1 MLSRKI
7 KQTISTILS
16 LCMLLSITTMAVNAQ
31 EDTVQT
37 SLSEYVNNEAFVMYK
52 DGTFDVL
59 KYESKDALQKGLETI
74 ANDENVKLYQPNYS
88 YEASSLS
95 VDDELAVKQWALY
108 NDGSFYMEE
117 QRNEF
122 PVFDMPFGDAKMP
135 GQWQAPDNFG
145 RPGGNYR
152 RRSYT
157 GRASSVTAQEG
168 IDINIDEAWENY
180 SDSSKEVIVAIVDTG
195 IDYTHEDLSGNIWT
209 NNDEIANNG
218 IDDDGN
224 GYIDDV
230 YGWNFYN
237 NSNKVY
243 TGSEDDH
250 GTHGAGTIIA
260 IADNG
265 KGIAGIV
272 QSDKVKVMSVKALGD
287 QDGGGSTA
295 SVIQAIQ
302 YAEANGA
309 DICNLSLGTS
319 NNDDALYQTI
329 SNSNMLF
336 VVAAGND
343 SQNTDQRASYPASY
357 DLENIITVGNLN
369 YDGTLHYS
377 SNYGENTVDIAAPG
391 AYILSTTTNNGY
403 SYMTGTSMSA
413 PFVSGAAALVYSHYE
428 DISLANVKE
437 ILLSSATEL
446 DALDGAVT
454 TGGMLDLG
462 NALSFNPENLSGEEW
477 EEKTPYVY
485 KGNAPQIAA
494 QIVNQRNKS
503 YLTVQFYDEDGDI
516 VAARYGKGEL
526 AVDDFDNGENGNA
539 VKLTNSG
546 IVTYEATVGTYTFYA
561 LDSKGNET
569 VKVVKITE
577 SQNRQGNGGRQSG
590 MPGGMPVVQM
600 PGQMPGQNHGMQ
612 NPFDMG
618 FGTAPSMNFGFDV
631 IVVDDGSGAKKV
643 FQLKKLQ

>member
-16 LCMLLSITTMAVNAQ
+16 LCMLLSMTAMAVNAQ
-31 EDTVQT
+31 ENTVQT
-37 SLSEYVNNEAFVMYK
+37 SLSEYVNNEVFVMYK

-59 KYESKDALQKGLETI
+59 KYESKDALAKGLEAI
-74 ANDENVKLYQPNYS
+74 LNDENVRLYQPNYS
-88 YEASSLS
+88 YEASSLA
-95 VDDELAVKQWALY
+95 VNDELAVKQWALY
-108 NDGSFYMEE
+108 NDGSFSMQE

-145 RPGGNYR
+145 KPGGNYR
-152 RRSYT
+152 RRSYS
-157 GRASSVTAQEG
+157 GRASSVTSTEG
-168 IDINIDEAWENY
+168 IDINVDEAWESY
-180 SDSSKEVIVAIVDTG
+180 SDSGKEVIVAIVDTG

-209 NNDEIANNG
+209 NNGEIANNG

-224 GYIDDV
+224 GYVDDV

-243 TGSEDDH
+243 NGSEDDH

-260 IADNG
+260 SADNG
-265 KGIAGIV
+265 KGIAGVV
-272 QSDKVKVMSVKALGD
+272 QSENVKVMSVKALGGR
-287 QDGGGSTA
+287 DGAGSTA

-319 NNDDALYQTI
+319 NNDNALYQTI
-329 SNSNMLF
+329 ANSNMLF

-357 DLENIITVGNLN
+357 DLENLISVGNLN

-391 AYILSTTTNNGY
+391 SYILSTTTNNGY

-413 PFVSGAAALVYSHYE
+413 PFVSGAAALIYSHYG

-437 ILLSSATEL
+437 ILLSSVAEL
-446 DALDGAVT
+446 EALDGAVT
-454 TGGMLDLG
+454 SGGMLDLG
-462 NALSFNPENLSGEEW
+462 SALNFNLESLSGEEW
-477 EEKTPYVY
+477 KEKTPYIY

-503 YLTVQFYDEDGDI
+503 YLQVQFYDEDGDI
-516 VAARYGKGEL
+516 VTARYGEGEL
-526 AVDDFDNGENGNA
+526 TTDDFDNGESGNA

-546 IVTYEATVGTYTFYA
+546 IATYEATAGTYTFYV
-561 LDSKGNET
+561 LDSKGNEA
-569 VKVVKITE
+569 VKVIQITE
-577 SQNRQGNGGRQSG
+577 RQNRQNYGGRPSG
-590 MPGGMPVVQM
+590 MPMGYPGGMPGQGYGMPNQM
-600 PGQMPGQNHGMQ
+600 
-612 NPFDMG
+612 DMW
-618 FGTAPSMNFGFDV
+618 FEEMMSIGFDE
-631 IVVDDGSGAKKV
+631 I
-643 FQLKKLQ
+643 FNYIRQFR

>member
-16 LCMLLSITTMAVNAQ
+16 LCMLLSMTAMAVNAQ
-31 EDTVQT
+31 ENTVQT
-37 SLSEYVNNEAFVMYK
+37 SLSEYVNNEVFVMYK

-59 KYESKDALQKGLETI
+59 KYESKDALAKGLEAI
-74 ANDENVKLYQPNYS
+74 LNDENVRLYQPNYS
-88 YEASSLS
+88 YEASSLA
-95 VDDELAVKQWALY
+95 VNDELAVKQWALY
-108 NDGSFYMEE
+108 NDGSFSMQE

-145 RPGGNYR
+145 KPGGNYR
-152 RRSYT
+152 RRSYS
-157 GRASSVTAQEG
+157 GRASSVTSTEG
-168 IDINIDEAWENY
+168 IDINVDEAWESY
-180 SDSSKEVIVAIVDTG
+180 SDSGKEVIVAIVDTG

-209 NNDEIANNG
+209 NNGEIANNG

-224 GYIDDV
+224 GYVDDV

-243 TGSEDDH
+243 NGSEDDH

-260 IADNG
+260 SADNG
-265 KGIAGIV
+265 KGIAGVV
-272 QSDKVKVMSVKALGD
+272 QSENVKVMSVKALGGR
-287 QDGGGSTA
+287 DGAGSTA

-319 NNDDALYQTI
+319 NNDNALYQTI
-329 SNSNMLF
+329 ANSNMLF

-357 DLENIITVGNLN
+357 DLENLISVGNLN

-391 AYILSTTTNNGY
+391 SYILSTTTNNGY

-413 PFVSGAAALVYSHYE
+413 PFVSGAAALIYSHYG

-437 ILLSSATEL
+437 ILLSSVAEL
-446 DALDGAVT
+446 EALDGDVT
-454 TGGMLDLG
+454 SGGMLDLG
-462 NALSFNPENLSGEEW
+462 SALNFNLESLSGEEW
-477 EEKTPYVY
+477 KEKTPYIY

-503 YLTVQFYDEDGDI
+503 YLQVQFYDEDGDI
-516 VAARYGKGEL
+516 VTARYGEGEL
-526 AVDDFDNGENGNA
+526 TTDDFDNGESGNA

-546 IVTYEATVGTYTFYA
+546 IATYEATAGTYTFYV
-561 LDSKGNET
+561 LDSKGNEA
-569 VKVVKITE
+569 VKVIQITE
-577 SQNRQGNGGRQSG
+577 RQNRQNYGGRPSG
-590 MPGGMPVVQM
+590 MPMGYPGGMPGQGYGMPNQM
-600 PGQMPGQNHGMQ
+600 GMW
-612 NPFDMG
+612 FEEMM
-618 FGTAPSMNFGFDV
+618 SIGFDE
-631 IVVDDGSGAKKV
+631 I
-643 FQLKKLQ
+643 FNYIRQFR

>member
-16 LCMLLSITTMAVNAQ
+16 LCMLLSMTAMSVNAQ

-37 SLSEYVNNEAFVMYK
+37 SLSEYVNNEVFVMYK

-59 KYESKDALQKGLETI
+59 KYKSKDFLAKGLEAI
-74 ANDENVKLYQPNYS
+74 SNDENIRLYQPNYS

-95 VDDELAVKQWALY
+95 INDELAVKQWALY
-108 NDGSFYMEE
+108 NDGSFSMQE

-157 GRASSVTAQEG
+157 GRTSSVAAQEG
-168 IDINIDEAWENY
+168 IDINIDEAWESY
-180 SDSSKEVIVAIVDTG
+180 SDSGREVVVAIVDTG

-209 NNDEIANNG
+209 NNDEIANNS

-224 GYIDDV
+224 GYVDDV

-260 IADNG
+260 SADNG

-272 QSDKVKVMSVKALGD
+272 QSENVKVMSVKALGGR
-287 QDGGGSTA
+287 DGAGSTA

-319 NNDDALYQTI
+319 NNDNALYQTI
-329 SNSNMLF
+329 ANSNMLF

-357 DLENIITVGNLN
+357 DLENLISVGNLN

-391 AYILSTTTNNGY
+391 SYILSTTTNNGY

-413 PFVSGAAALVYSHYE
+413 PFVSGAAALIYSHYRE
-428 DISLANVKE
+428 ISLADVKE
-437 ILLSSATEL
+437 IVLSSATEL
-446 DALDGAVT
+446 EALDGAVT
-454 TGGMLDLG
+454 SGGMLDLG
-462 NALSFNPENLSGEEW
+462 SALNLNLESLSGEEW
-477 EEKTPYVY
+477 EEKTPYIY

-516 VAARYGKGEL
+516 VAARYGEGTL
-526 AVDDFDNGENGNA
+526 TTDDFDNGESGNA

-546 IVTYEATVGTYTFYA
+546 IATYEATAGTYTFYV
-561 LDSKGNET
+561 LDSKGNEA
-569 VKVVKITE
+569 VKVIQITE
-577 SQNRQGNGGRQSG
+577 RQSRQNYGGRPSG
-590 MPGGMPVVQM
+590 MPMSYPGGMPGQGYGMPNQM
-600 PGQMPGQNHGMQ
+600 
-612 NPFDMG
+612 DMW
-618 FGTAPSMNFGFDV
+618 FEEMMSIGFDE
-631 IVVDDGSGAKKV
+631 I
-643 FQLKKLQ
+643 FNYMRQFR

>member
-16 LCMLLSITTMAVNAQ
+16 LCMLLSMTAMAVDAQ

-37 SLSEYVNNEAFVMYK
+37 SLSEYVNNEVLVMYK

-59 KYESKDALQKGLETI
+59 EFESADALASGLETI
-74 ANDENVKLYQPNYS
+74 TDDENIKLYQPNYS

-95 VDDELAVKQWALY
+95 VDDELAAKQWALY

-122 PVFDMPFGDAKMP
+122 PVFDMPFGDKKMP

-145 RPGGNYR
+145 KPGGNYR
-152 RRSYT
+152 RRSYS

-168 IDINIDEAWENY
+168 IDINIDEAWDIY
-180 SDSSKEVIVAIVDTG
+180 SDSGKEVIVAIVDTG

-209 NNDEIANNG
+209 NNGEIANNG

-224 GYIDDV
+224 GYVDDV

-243 TGSEDDH
+243 NGSEDDH

-260 IADNG
+260 SADNG
-265 KGIAGIV
+265 KGIAGVV
-272 QSDKVKVMSVKALGD
+272 QSENVKVMSVKALGGR
-287 QDGGGSTA
+287 DGAGSTA

-319 NNDDALYQTI
+319 NNDNALYQTI
-329 SNSNMLF
+329 ANSNMLF

-357 DLENIITVGNLN
+357 DLENIISVGNLN

-377 SNYGENTVDIAAPG
+377 SNYGENTVDIAVPG
-391 AYILSTTTNNGY
+391 SYILSTTTNNGY

-413 PFVSGAAALVYSHYE
+413 PFVSGAAALIYSHYG

-437 ILLSSATEL
+437 ILLSSVAEL
-446 DALDGAVT
+446 EALDGAVT
-454 TGGMLDLG
+454 SGGMLDLG
-462 NALSFNPENLSGEEW
+462 SALNFNLESLSGEEW
-477 EEKTPYVY
+477 KEKTPYIY

-516 VAARYGKGEL
+516 VAARYGEGEL
-526 AVDDFDNGENGNA
+526 TTDDFDNGESGNA

-546 IVTYEATVGTYTFYA
+546 IATYEAAAGTYTFYV
-561 LDSKGNET
+561 LDSKGNEA
-569 VKVVKITE
+569 VKVIQITE
-577 SQNRQGNGGRQSG
+577 RQNRQNYGERPSG
-590 MPGGMPVVQM
+590 MPMGYPGGVPGQGYGMPNQM
-600 PGQMPGQNHGMQ
+600 
-612 NPFDMG
+612 DMW
-618 FGTAPSMNFGFDV
+618 FEEMMSIGFDE
-631 IVVDDGSGAKKV
+631 I
-643 FQLKKLQ
+643 FNYIRQFI

>member
-1 MLSRKI
+1 MLSGKI
-7 KQTISTILS
+7 KQLTSTILS
-16 LCMLLSITTMAVNAQ
+16 LSMLLGTTAMAAEIQ
-31 EDTVQT
+31 ERT
-37 SLSEYVNNEAFVMYK
+37 SDFALSEYVNNEVLVMHK

-59 KYESKDALQKGLETI
+59 KYESADALTSGLETI
-74 ANDENVKLYQPNYS
+74 ADDENIKLYQPNYS

-152 RRSYT
+152 KRSYD
-157 GRASSVTAQEG
+157 GKASSVTAQEG
-168 IDINIDEAWENY
+168 IDINIDEAWESY
-180 SDSSKEVIVAIVDTG
+180 SDSGREVIVAIVDTG

-243 TGSEDDH
+243 NGSEDDH

-260 IADNG
+260 SADNG
-265 KGIAGIV
+265 KGIAGIA
-272 QSDKVKVMSVKALGD
+272 QSDNVKVMSVKALGG
-287 QDGGGSTA
+287 QDGAGSTA

-309 DICNLSLGTS
+309 SICNLSLGTS
-319 NNDDALYQTI
+319 NHDDALYQTI
-329 SNSNMLF
+329 ANSNMLF

-357 DLENIITVGNLN
+357 DLENLISVGNLN

-403 SYMTGTSMSA
+403 SFMTGTSMSA
-413 PFVSGAAALVYSHYE
+413 PFVSGAAALVYSNYE

-437 ILLSSATEL
+437 ILLSSATKLE
-446 DALDGAVT
+446 ALDGAVN
-454 TGGMLDLG
+454 TGAMLDLG
-462 NALSFNPENLSGEEW
+462 SALNFDLDTLSDDEW

-503 YLTVQFYDEDGDI
+503 YLLVQFYDEDGDI
-516 VAARYGKGEL
+516 VTAKYADGEL
-526 AVDDFDNGENGNA
+526 TAEDFDGGENGNA
-539 VKLTNSG
+539 VELTSTG
-546 IVTYEATVGTYTFYA
+546 IVTYEVTAGTYTFYA

-569 VKVVKITE
+569 VKAIKITE
-577 SQNRQGNGGRQSG
+577 NQNRQGNGGWQSQI
-590 MPGGMPVVQM
+590 PGGMPSTQI
-600 PGQMPGQNHGMQ
+600 PGQMPGQFQGGMPGQ
-612 NPFDMG
+612 GYGMPNQMDMWLEEMMSIDFDEIFNYMRQ
-618 FGTAPSMNFGFDV
+618 FR
-631 IVVDDGSGAKKV
+631 
-643 FQLKKLQ
+643 

>member
-7 KQTISTILS
+7 KQTISIVLS
-16 LCMLLSITTMAVNAQ
+16 LSMLLGATTMAT
-31 EDTVQT
+31 ETQT
-37 SLSEYVNNEAFVMYK
+37 DKVSISDYVNNEVFVMYK
-52 DGTFDVL
+52 DGTFNVL
-59 KYESKDALQKGLETI
+59 KYESADALAEGIETI
-74 ANDENVKLYQPNYS
+74 ADDENVTLYQPNYS

-95 VDDELAVKQWALY
+95 IDDELIEKQWALY
-108 NDGSFYMEE
+108 NDGSFQMEE

-152 RRSYT
+152 RRSYN
-157 GRASSVTAQEG
+157 GRNTSVTATEG
-168 IDINIDEAWENY
+168 VDINIGEAWDAY
-180 SDSSKEVIVAIVDTG
+180 SDSGKEVIVAIVDTG
-195 IDYTHEDLSGNIWT
+195 IYYTHEDLSGNIWM
-209 NNDEIANNG
+209 NHDEIANNG

-243 TGSEDDH
+243 SGSEDDH

-260 IADNG
+260 SADNG
-265 KGIAGIV
+265 MGIAGIV
-272 QSDKVKVMSVKALGD
+272 QSDNVKVMSVKALGG
-287 QDGGGSTA
+287 QEGAGSTT

-302 YAEANGA
+302 YAEDNGA
-309 DICNLSLGTS
+309 SICNLSLGTS
-319 NNDDALYQTI
+319 ENDEALYQTI
-329 SNSNMLF
+329 ANSNMLF

-357 DLENIITVGNLN
+357 NLENLISVGNLN

-391 AYILSTTTNNGY
+391 SYILSTTTNNGY

-413 PFVSGAAALVYSHYE
+413 PFVSGAAALVYSHYD
-428 DISLANVKE
+428 DITLADVKE
-437 ILLSSATEL
+437 ILLSSVTVLE
-446 DALDGAVT
+446 ALDGAVT

-462 NALSFNPENLSGEEW
+462 SALNFNLDDLSGEEW

-485 KGNAPQIAA
+485 TGNAPQIAA

-516 VAARYGKGEL
+516 VTARYADGEL
-526 AVDDFDNGENGNA
+526 TVEDFDGGEVGNIIELNKTGVA
-539 VKLTNSG
+539 
-546 IVTYEATVGTYTFYA
+546 TYEATAGTYTFYA

-569 VKVVKITE
+569 VTVVKITE
-577 SQNRQGNGGRQSG
+577 SQNGRNNSGRQSG
-590 MPGGMPVVQM
+590 MPGGMPSMQM
-600 PGQMPGQNHGMQ
+600 PGQMPYGMPGINQGMQ
-612 NPFDMG
+612 YPFGMG
-618 FGTAPSMNFGFDV
+618 FGNAPSMNFG
-631 IVVDDGSGAKKV
+631 GAFNYSKQ
-643 FQLKKLQ
+643 FR

>member
-1 MLSRKI
+1 MKRI
-7 KQTISTILS
+7 ISIILS
-16 LCMLLSITTMAVNAQ
+16 VCMLFSVTAMAAETQTDEVSIS
-31 EDTVQT
+31 D
-37 SLSEYVNNEAFVMYK
+37 YVNNEVFVMYK
-52 DGTFDVL
+52 DGTFNVL
-59 KYESKDALQKGLETI
+59 KYESADALASGLETI
-74 ANDENVKLYQPNYS
+74 ANDKNVKLYQPNFS

-95 VDDELAVKQWALY
+95 VDDELAAKQWALY

-168 IDINIDEAWENY
+168 IDINIDEAWESY
-180 SDSSKEVIVAIVDTG
+180 SDSGKEVIVAIVDTG

-224 GYIDDV
+224 GYVDDV

-243 TGSEDDH
+243 NGSEDDH

-260 IADNG
+260 SADNG

-272 QSDKVKVMSVKALGD
+272 QSENVKVMSVKALGGR
-287 QDGGGSTA
+287 DGAGSTA

-319 NNDDALYQTI
+319 NNDNALYQTI
-329 SNSNMLF
+329 ANSNMLF

-357 DLENIITVGNLN
+357 NLENLISVGNLN

-391 AYILSTTTNNGY
+391 SYILSTTTNNGY

-413 PFVSGAAALVYSHYE
+413 PFVSGAAALVYSHYD
-428 DISLANVKE
+428 DITLADVKE
-437 ILLSSATEL
+437 ILLSSAREL
-446 DALDGAVT
+446 EALDGAVT

-462 NALSFNPENLSGEEW
+462 SALNFNLDDLSGEEW

-485 KGNAPQIAA
+485 TGNAPQIAA
-494 QIVNQRNKS
+494 QIVSQKNKS

-516 VAARYGKGEL
+516 VTARYADGEL
-526 AVDDFDNGENGNA
+526 TAEDFNGGESGNA
-539 VKLTNSG
+539 VKLTNTG
-546 IVTYEATVGTYTFYA
+546 VVTYEANAGTYTFYA

-577 SQNRQGNGGRQSG
+577 SQNGRNNSGRQSG
-590 MPGGMPVVQM
+590 MPGGMPSMQM
-600 PGQMPGQNHGMQ
+600 PEQMPYGMPGINQGMQ
-612 NPFDMG
+612 YPFDMG
-618 FGTAPSMNFGFDV
+618 FGNAPSMNFGGTFNY
-631 IVVDDGSGAKKV
+631 SKQ
-643 FQLKKLQ
+643 FR

>member
-1 MLSRKI
+1 MLLKRTKRFVSI
-7 KQTISTILS
+7 FLS
-16 LCMLLSITTMAVNAQ
+16 LSMLLGVTAMAAETQ
-31 EDTVQT
+31 EKTSAI
-37 SLSEYVNNEAFVMYK
+37 SLSEYVNNEVFVMYK

-59 KYESKDALQKGLETI
+59 KYESADALEAGLETI

-95 VDDELAVKQWALY
+95 VDDELISKQWALY
-108 NDGSFYMEE
+108 NDGSFSMQE

-168 IDINIDEAWENY
+168 IDINIDEAWESY
-180 SDSSKEVIVAIVDTG
+180 SDNGKEVVVAIVDTG

-209 NNDEIANNG
+209 NNGEIANNG

-224 GYIDDV
+224 GYVDDV

-243 TGSEDDH
+243 NGSEDDH

-260 IADNG
+260 SADNG
-265 KGIAGIV
+265 KGTAGIV
-272 QSDKVKVMSVKALGD
+272 QSENVKVMSVKALGG
-287 QDGGGSTA
+287 QDGSGSTA

-329 SNSNMLF
+329 ANSNMLF

-377 SNYGENTVDIAAPG
+377 SNYGENTVDIATPG
-391 AYILSTTTNNGY
+391 SYILSTTTNNGY

-413 PFVSGAAALVYSHYE
+413 PFVSGAAALVYSNYE
-428 DISLANVKE
+428 NISLANVKE
-437 ILLSSATEL
+437 ILLSSAKDLE
-446 DALDGAVT
+446 ALDGAVT
-454 TGGMLDLG
+454 SGGMLDLG
-462 NALSFNPENLSGEEW
+462 SALNFNLENLSGEEW
-477 EEKTPYVY
+477 EEKTPYIY
-485 KGNAPQIAA
+485 KGNAPQIVA

-503 YLTVQFYDEDGDI
+503 YLAVQFYDEDGDI
-516 VAARYGKGEL
+516 VAARYGEGEL
-526 AVDDFDNGENGNA
+526 VADDFNNGENGNA

-546 IVTYEATVGTYTFYA
+546 IATYEATVGTYTFYA

-577 SQNRQGNGGRQSG
+577 SQNKQGNGGWQPG
-590 MPGGMPVVQM
+590 MPGGMPSMQM
-600 PGQMPGQNHGMQ
+600 PGQMPGQFQGGMPGQ
-612 NPFDMG
+612 GYGMPNQMDMW
-618 FGTAPSMNFGFDV
+618 FEEMMSIGFDE
-631 IVVDDGSGAKKV
+631 I
-643 FQLKKLQ
+643 FNYMRQFR

>member
-16 LCMLLSITTMAVNAQ
+16 LCMLLSMTAMAVNAQ
-31 EDTVQT
+31 EDAVQT
-37 SLSEYVNNEAFVMYK
+37 SLSEYVNNEVFVMYK

-59 KYESKDALQKGLETI
+59 KYESKDVLAKGLEAI
-74 ANDENVKLYQPNYS
+74 SNDENIKLHQPNYS

-95 VDDELAVKQWALY
+95 VDDELALKQWALY
-108 NDGSFYMEE
+108 NDGSFSMQE

-152 RRSYT
+152 RRSYS
-157 GRASSVTAQEG
+157 GRASSVTAAEG
-168 IDINIDEAWENY
+168 IDINIDEAWESY
-180 SDSSKEVIVAIVDTG
+180 SDSGKEVIVAIVDTG
-195 IDYTHEDLSGNIWT
+195 VDYTHEDLSGNIWT

-218 IDDDGN
+218 IDDDRN

-243 TGSEDDH
+243 NGNEDDH

-260 IADNG
+260 SADNG

-272 QSDKVKVMSVKALGD
+272 QSDNVKVMSVKALGGR
-287 QDGGGSTA
+287 DGAGSTA

-319 NNDDALYQTI
+319 NNDNALYQTI
-329 SNSNMLF
+329 ANSNMLF

-357 DLENIITVGNLN
+357 DLENLISVGNLN

-391 AYILSTTTNNGY
+391 SYILSTTTNNGY

-437 ILLSSATEL
+437 ILLSSVAEL
-446 DALDGAVT
+446 EALDGAVAS
-454 TGGMLDLG
+454 GGMLDLG
-462 NALSFNPENLSGEEW
+462 SALNFNPESLSGEEW
-477 EEKTPYVY
+477 KEKTPYIY

-516 VAARYGKGEL
+516 VTARYGEGEL
-526 AVDDFDNGENGNA
+526 TTDDFDNGESGNA

-546 IVTYEATVGTYTFYA
+546 IATYEATAGTYTFYV
-561 LDSKGNET
+561 LDSKGNEA
-569 VKVVKITE
+569 VKVIQITE
-577 SQNRQGNGGRQSG
+577 RQNRQSYGGRPSG
-590 MPGGMPVVQM
+590 MPMGYPGGMPGQGYGMPNQM
-600 PGQMPGQNHGMQ
+600 
-612 NPFDMG
+612 DMW
-618 FGTAPSMNFGFDV
+618 FEEMMSIGFDE
-631 IVVDDGSGAKKV
+631 I
-643 FQLKKLQ
+643 FNYMRQFR